1 MDHRWDERCLSSDEV
16 GRLRRRIADLE
27 QANERL
33 QEQLRDAGRSRDRD
47 TWEKESTKARPRRDA
62 GAEEL
67 RALFHAAAESILL
80 VDRDGA
86 ILTLNRTAAQRLG
99 HSVDE
104 MIGRR
109 LAEVA
114 LGLIP
119 PEVAA
124 RRAAAIREVFDTGRA
139 VQLDDERGGISFD
152 LSMCPVIGTDGRVT
166 SVAIFAQDVTE
177 KRRTQEQI
185 KTLQQ
190 QTEFILGAAKTGLNI
205 TDGDFNLRY
214 VDSAWQKVYGSYEG
228 KKCYEY
234 FRGADRPCEV
244 CGIPRALATRQIVTY
259 DSRLPKEGN
268 RPIQVTTIPFQA
280 QSGEWLVA
288 EVNVDIAEREALEE
302 KLRDSEQRYRTLVET
317 AGETIAVVDAEGVF
331 RFMNTTAARR
341 LGGRPDD
348 FLGKTMWELFPRE
361 VADAQMAHIRGVISS
376 SQGQTIDSVS
386 HVRGEPRW
394 YCTTVEPL
402 RDPGGRVAAAL
413 VIARDIHELKTAQQE
428 LETYREK
435 VMRAEHLASLGT
447 LSAVLSHEM
456 TQPLTVLRLS
466 LQNALKILPDGG
478 SASLV
483 REDLEEGLVE
493 VVNLAG
499 LARRFRDFA
508 RRTTDLTVAEVS
520 LSGVARKV
528 LRLLEDDA
536 RQARLTM
543 EVQPL
548 EDLPPIRA
556 CGKDLE
562 QVFFALAQNAIHA
575 ADGSRDHWFRVRGAC
590 RHDGVELRFEDDCGG
605 IPPEIQ
611 DRLFEPFVTTKP
623 PGQGTGLGLC
633 LVQRIVSQAGGGLEV
648 QSEWGRGT
656 TFFISWPTEPRG
668 PESSD

>member
-1 MDHRWDERCLSSDEV
+1 V
-16 GRLRRRIADLE
+16 
-27 QANERL
+27 
-33 QEQLRDAGRSRDRD
+33 
-47 TWEKESTKARPRRDA
+47 
-62 GAEEL
+62 
-67 RALFHAAAESILL
+67 
-80 VDRDGA
+80 
-86 ILTLNRTAAQRLG
+86 
-99 HSVDE
+99 
-104 MIGRR
+104 
-109 LAEVA
+109 
-114 LGLIP
+114 
-119 PEVAA
+119 
-124 RRAAAIREVFDTGRA
+124 
-139 VQLDDERGGISFD
+139 
-152 LSMCPVIGTDGRVT
+152 
-166 SVAIFAQDVTE
+166 
-177 KRRTQEQI
+177 
-185 KTLQQ
+185 
-190 QTEFILGAAKTGLNI
+190 
-205 TDGDFNLRY
+205 
-214 VDSAWQKVYGSYEG
+214 
-228 KKCYEY
+228 
-234 FRGADRPCEV
+234 
-244 CGIPRALATRQIVTY
+244 
-259 DSRLPKEGN
+259 
-268 RPIQVTTIPFQA
+268 
-280 QSGEWLVA
+280 
-288 EVNVDIAEREALEE
+288 
-302 KLRDSEQRYRTLVET
+302 VET

-331 RFMNTTAARR
+331 HFMNTTAARR

-348 FLGKTMWELFPRE
+348 FEGKTMWELFPRQ

-376 SQGQTIDSVS
+376 GQGQTIDSVS
-386 HVRGEPRW
+386 QVRGQPRW

-590 RHDGVELRFEDDCGG
+590 RPDGVELRFEDDCGG

-656 TFFISWPTEPRG
+656 TFVISWPTEPGG